1 MSRSRVP
8 LQDEYWHK
16 TEVKVNDELD
26 LVYRPQGVCF
36 NLQYMSTCKRSG
48 RVSVHCWGWIS
59 HEGAGVPHRIEGQLH
74 GLQYQH
80 ILQSVMVISWEIQP
94 QQLTD
99 TRPLRLQVDIYCGL

>member
-1 MSRSRVP
+1 M
-8 LQDEYWHK
+8 
-16 TEVKVNDELD
+16 
-26 LVYRPQGVCF
+26 G
-36 NLQYMSTCKRSG
+36 SG
-48 RVSVHCWGWIS
+48 CVSVHCCGWIS
-59 HEGAGVPHRIEGQLH
+59 HERAGVPHRIEGQLH